1 MRDVCEKII
10 KPDWF
15 INFRYIKY
23 SWNISKFMKE
33 FNLNDLDNINIDFLR
48 KYYKKNKEQCLDLI
62 DELTL
67 RGFKFDL
74 KKHNN
79 LLKNIDINEENNVIL
94 ISDDKE
100 RYKNID
106 FNRIGLSNFIKRFKV
121 NSDYFFN
128 YIKLDYFTYLNK
140 DVSMDILKDE
150 LKKNDINYFS
160 CDECKNIEKKESEN
174 KHSEINKIKLE
185 NIFVDNEFNI
195 FLRYCK
201 DNNIVYIEDLN
212 EFDFDELYKVRG
224 LGKSKVSKIIS
235 IYNKLKDEDLLNKI
249 NEDSLIKIEDVFNEK
264 KFVTYCKDNNMIYIE
279 DLNGFDT
286 TKLYEIKGLG
296 KLKMN
301 KIISICKGLPNVNL
315 IEEEKISINKSF
327 YKSNVSALILLG
339 IKKGTINNL
348 KKQLNISK
356 LQDLQNYKLSELN
369 FLKGNGETKNNK
381 LVNAILLLQKEPNE
395 IYIDIFNNIKENPN
409 FEIYKLRC
417 KKITLKQ
424 IANQKGCTRER
435 IRQINE
441 KIESLLRAYFDLF
454 NYYFIEFFKDKE
466 CITDDDILSL
476 FNEHDNLVYIKNA
489 IKNDY
494 FKGYKY
500 IEELDMIVN
509 ENNINRVN
517 SALYFVKEN
526 IPDIF
531 KIEDEIDNIND
542 ILISYN
548 IEFIEVEKI
557 IFYLVEYAGYKK
569 IKEYLWKGR
578 ETKEKLCAFIVK
590 EYFPK
595 GINIYTDELK
605 KFKLI
610 GYEEFGID
618 MDLSD
623 RAIQAR
629 ITGSEQIVLCDRGKY
644 IYYENIYISK
654 NLLNEIKE
662 YIDNSK
668 VKTIAMV
675 DLFSKFEDR
684 LQADSN
690 INNRYFLQ
698 GVIKYYYKDEYQFT
712 RDTVSRSGEIQS
724 CNKILEEFLYMEKGC
739 VGIKKLKEKLPGW
752 TPAMFANAVY
762 VNDNILLWDYGLYIH
777 RANININDEEIN
789 KIKQILNSK
798 FTDDIYYI
806 SIYSIFKTMKLKM
819 NNMFKN
825 NKISTPTN
833 LFYLLSSFLR
843 DDYVFK
849 RNIIYKKGLDD
860 DKYKSVFEI
869 YVNERYIINYN
880 EFVLYFRE
888 KLKFK
893 DCTIYSGF
901 RRLKQNMIQIALDDY
916 IKVEDL
922 NLSDENIQIVKEFI
936 DNKLSGKKYLSI
948 YTIIDFTG
956 LPNIGCEWSFYLITE
971 IIDKYIPQFRIIEP
985 RSKDKNNR
993 RPIVVGQ
1000 NSEIKDIVD
1009 FIIYVVKYQ
1018 YNDPENLTISKIK
1031 DYLIVN
1037 NIFAQSIPDEFYE
1050 SEKILVDE
1058 YGRISIKE
1066 N

>member
-1 MRDVCEKII
+1 MCEKII
-10 KPDWF
+10 KPDWL
-15 INFRYIKY
+15 INFRYVKY
-23 SWNISKFMKE
+23 SWNISKFMNE
-33 FNLNDLDNINIDFLR
+33 FNINDLDNINIDFLR

-79 LLKNIDINEENNVIL
+79 LLKNIDINEENSVIL
-94 ISDDKE
+94 VSDNKE

-140 DVSMDILKDE
+140 DINMDILKDE
-150 LKKNDINYFS
+150 LKKNNIKYFS
-160 CDECKNIEKKESEN
+160 CDECKNIEKKENVINSDS
-174 KHSEINKIKLE
+174 KINKVKVE
-185 NIFVDNEFNI
+185 NIFIDNEFNI

-201 DNNIVYIEDLN
+201 ENNIVYIDDLDG
-212 EFDFDELYKVRG
+212 FDFDELYKVKG
-224 LGKSKVSKIIS
+224 LGKLKISKIIS
-235 IYNKLKDEDLLNKI
+235 IYNKLKNEDLFNKI
-249 NEDSLIKIEDVFNEK
+249 NKDSPTKIEDVFNEK
-264 KFVTYCKDNNMIYIE
+264 SFITYCKDNNMIYID
-279 DLNGFDT
+279 DLNGFDV

-296 KLKMN
+296 ELNIN

-315 IEEEKISINKSF
+315 LEEEKISINKSF
-327 YKSNVSALILLG
+327 YKSNVATLFLLG
-339 IKKGTINNL
+339 VKKKTINDL

-356 LQDLQNYKLSELN
+356 LQDIQNYKLSELT
-369 FLKGNGETKNNK
+369 FFKGNGETKNSK
-381 LVNAILLLQKEPNE
+381 LINAILLLRKEPSE
-395 IYIDIFNNIKENPN
+395 IYINVFNTIKENPD
-409 FEIYKLRC
+409 FDIYKLRC
-417 KKITLKQ
+417 KKITLEQ
-424 IANQKGCTRER
+424 IGNQKGCTRER
-435 IRQINE
+435 IRQRNK
-441 KIESLLRAYFDLF
+441 KIESFLKAYFDLF
-454 NYYFIEFFKDKE
+454 NSYFIEFFKDKE
-466 CITDDDILSL
+466 CITDEDILSL

-500 IEELDMIVN
+500 IKELNMIVN
-509 ENNINRVN
+509 EDNINMVN
-517 SALYFVKEN
+517 SALYFIKEN

-548 IEFIEVEKI
+548 IEFVEVDQI
-557 IFYLVEYAGYKK
+557 IIYLIEYAGYKK

-578 ETKEKLCAFIVK
+578 DTKGKLCAFIVK
-590 EYFPK
+590 EYFPN

-605 KFKLI
+605 RFKLI
-610 GYEEFGID
+610 SYKEFGID
-618 MDLSD
+618 MDLND
-623 RAIQAR
+623 RTIQAR
-629 ITGSEQIVLCDRGKY
+629 ITSSDQIVLCDRGKY
-644 IYYENIYISK
+644 IYYENIRISK
-654 NLLNEIKE
+654 KLLNEIKQ
-662 YIDNSK
+662 YIDSNE

-675 DLFSKFEDR
+675 DLFSKFKDR
-684 LQADSN
+684 LQIDSN
-690 INNRYFLQ
+690 IDNRYFLQ
-698 GVIKYYYKDEYQFT
+698 GVIKYYYEDEYQFT
-712 RDTVSRSGEIQS
+712 RDTISRSGEIQS
-724 CNKILEEFLYMEKGC
+724 CNKILEEILYMEKGC

-777 RANININDEEIN
+777 RANVNISDEEIN
-789 KIKQILNSK
+789 KIKQILDSK
-798 FTDDIYYI
+798 FTEDIYYI

-825 NKISTPTN
+825 NKISTPSN
-833 LFYLLSSFLR
+833 LFYLLYSFLK

-849 RNIIYKKGLDD
+849 RNIIYKKGLDE
-860 DKYKSVFEI
+860 DKYKNVFEI
-869 YVNERYIINYN
+869 YVNERKIINYN
-880 EFVLYFRE
+880 EFVSYFRE
-888 KLKFK
+888 NLKLK

-901 RRLKQNMIQIALDDY
+901 KRVKQNMVQIDLDDY

-922 NLSDENIQIVKEFI
+922 NLYDENIQKVKKFI
-936 DNKLSGKKYLSI
+936 DDKLYCKKYLSI
-948 YTIIDFTG
+948 YTVINFNG
-956 LPNIGCEWSFYLITE
+956 LPNIGCEWSFYLLTE
-971 IIDKYIPQFRIIEP
+971 IIDKYIPEFRIIEP
-985 RSKDKNNR
+985 KYKDKNNR
-993 RPIVVGQ
+993 RPIVVEK

-1009 FIIYVVKYQ
+1009 FIIYVVKYE
-1018 YNDPENLTISKIK
+1018 YNDPENLTISKIR
-1031 DYLIVN
+1031 DYLNVN

-1058 YGRISIKE
+1058 YGRVSIKE